1 MRFRFRLARLRLLFS
16 FITLR
21 FRLALTANQIRCCF
35 LFRLVA
41 LRIRLLAN
49 LRVQLALHQRNFLF
63 GELSFLFAARNV
75 RIRASNLNGLSL
87 IFLLNGICR
96 VRLRAFC
103 IGANAH
109 FALLNRQFHILFG
122 NVLFGFNAHG
132 VGLLLR
138 LRGRDCDVALRVCF
152 GNLRILA
159 DLLDIVDT
167 HVLDRAGAVLEVL
180 NIEVH
185 DLNAQLL
192 HIGHD
197 IFSDLLCNALPVLNH
212 FLEAH
217 GADDLAHI
225 ALEHLRD
232 HRDQLLPR
240 HSKQRLR
247 RARQQLGIGRNL
259 DVRHAVDDDVD
270 EFVRRNRLTGLY
282 VHLHDL
288 QGELIHAF
296 EERDSPS
303 RPTDQNPLL
312 PRARNDVSRIRRRF
326 QIAHEQKHKHGDC
339 DKRNPDDRSIIHNT
353 NPFRSLV
360 DPIIS
365 CPRAADQYLSAKPY
379 VFASEFRRNALETV
393 RKNRYNGKKRGGDF
407 MPTDPKRIQRK
418 LEKKKRIV
426 RVAAGLEKADVVLK
440 NAKYLNV
447 FSNELCSGD
456 IAVAEGLIAGIG
468 EYSGTIEYDMANSI
482 VLPGFIDSHIHL
494 ESALV
499 SPAEFARAV
508 IPHGTTTVI
517 ADPHEIANVMGAK
530 GLDYMF
536 AACEQ
541 LPLDVHFML
550 PSCVPATPEDESGCT
565 LSWQALDP
573 YFDHPKVLGLAEM
586 MDFPGVTGAMDTPIE
601 KIVLAQSHH
610 KKIDGHAPGLTGQ
623 ALNAYIAAGVYS
635 DHECS
640 DLSGALEKLRLGQ
653 FIMIRE
659 GTAAHNL
666 RALHPLI
673 DRQHMDRCM
682 FCSDDKHPDALVTAG
697 HIDDII
703 RSSIAM
709 GADPIAAAKVGTH
722 SAARYFLLN
731 NKGAIAPGYLADFAV
746 IDDFRSFAIQKVFKR
761 GKIVFD
767 GKPVPF
773 PDPEI
778 PAALAEAAATR
789 CIFSPYRPKHLRPA
803 VRFRSSA

>member
-1 MRFRFRLARLRLLFS
+1 
-16 FITLR
+16 
-21 FRLALTANQIRCCF
+21 
-35 LFRLVA
+35 
-41 LRIRLLAN
+41 
-49 LRVQLALHQRNFLF
+49 
-63 GELSFLFAARNV
+63 
-75 RIRASNLNGLSL
+75 
-87 IFLLNGICR
+87 
-96 VRLRAFC
+96 
-103 IGANAH
+103 
-109 FALLNRQFHILFG
+109 
-122 NVLFGFNAHG
+122 
-132 VGLLLR
+132 
-138 LRGRDCDVALRVCF
+138 
-152 GNLRILA
+152 
-159 DLLDIVDT
+159 
-167 HVLDRAGAVLEVL
+167 
-180 NIEVH
+180 
-185 DLNAQLL
+185 
-192 HIGHD
+192 
-197 IFSDLLCNALPVLNH
+197 
-212 FLEAH
+212 
-217 GADDLAHI
+217 
-225 ALEHLRD
+225 
-232 HRDQLLPR
+232 
-240 HSKQRLR
+240 
-247 RARQQLGIGRNL
+247 
-259 DVRHAVDDDVD
+259 
-270 EFVRRNRLTGLY
+270 
-282 VHLHDL
+282 
-288 QGELIHAF
+288 
-296 EERDSPS
+296 
-303 RPTDQNPLL
+303 
-312 PRARNDVSRIRRRF
+312 
-326 QIAHEQKHKHGDC
+326 
-339 DKRNPDDRSIIHNT
+339 
-353 NPFRSLV
+353 
-360 DPIIS
+360 
-365 CPRAADQYLSAKPY
+365 
-379 VFASEFRRNALETV
+379 
-393 RKNRYNGKKRGGDF
+393 

-468 EYSGTIEYDMANSI
+468 EYSGAIEYDMANSI

-541 LPLDVHFML
+541 LPLDVHSML

-610 KKIDGHAPGLTGQ
+610 KKIDCHAPGLTGQ

-778 PAALAEAAATR
+778 PAALAEAARDTVHIQPVSPETFASSRPLPVIGMIPGEILSENLGFADSIDADADRVKIALIERHHATGHVGLAYLSGYGLKSGAIATSVSHDSHNIIAVGANESDMAFAVKR
-789 CIFSPYRPKHLRPA
+789 IQAMHGGIAVVENGA
-803 VRFRSSA
+803 VRAEVPLPIAGLISDQNLQTVYQQLEDAKAAAHRLGVTRTVDPFMTLSFMALTVIPELRITTRGAFSVSKQKYMEASES